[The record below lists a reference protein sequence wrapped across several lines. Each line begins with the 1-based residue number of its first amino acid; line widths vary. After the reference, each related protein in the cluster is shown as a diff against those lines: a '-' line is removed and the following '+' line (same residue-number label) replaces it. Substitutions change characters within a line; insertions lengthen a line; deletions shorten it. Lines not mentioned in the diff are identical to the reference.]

1 MKISKSK
8 TSRTN
13 KHSTGNKILVKPAP
27 VVPASY
33 RDLKSL
39 RRQTNLYD
47 PFDFRDYL
55 QNRLRRLKPETVKAI
70 AKYHRM
76 KRPVADPEMVA
87 LWLAETIFEKNAWP

>member
-1 MKISKSK
+1 MKPRAPK
-8 TSRTN
+8 
-13 KHSTGNKILVKPAP
+13 KPRQ
-27 VVPASY
+27 VVPPTY

-47 PFDFRDYL
+47 PFDFRDFL
-55 QNRLRRLKPETVKAI
+55 QTRLRRLKPETVKAI

-87 LWLAETIFEKNAWP
+87 LWLAETIFEKTAWP

>member
-1 MKISKSK
+1 MK
-8 TSRTN
+8 SRTP
-13 KHSTGNKILVKPAP
+13 IRKPQKRAP
-27 VVPASY
+27 TVPLTY
-33 RDLKSL
+33 RELKAL
-39 RRQTNLYD
+39 RRQTCLYD

>member
-1 MKISKSK
+1 MKP
-8 TSRTN
+8 RT
-13 KHSTGNKILVKPAP
+13 HKPQKRTP
-27 VVPASY
+27 TVPLTY

-39 RRQTNLYD
+39 RRQTSLYH

-55 QNRLRRLKPETVKAI
+55 QTRLRRLKPETVKAI

-87 LWLAETIFEKNAWP
+87 LWLAETIFEKTAWP

>member
-1 MKISKSK
+1 MKSK
-8 TSRTN
+8 ATPR
-13 KHSTGNKILVKPAP
+13 KKPNRP
-27 VVPASY
+27 PTVPSPY
-33 RDLKSL
+33 RNLKSL

-55 QNRLRRLKPETVKAI
+55 QTRLRRLKPETVKAI

-87 LWLAETIFEKNAWP
+87 LWLAETIFEKTAWP

>member
-1 MKISKSK
+1 MK
-8 TSRTN
+8 SRTP
-13 KHSTGNKILVKPAP
+13 KKPRPAI
-27 VVPASY
+27 VPPTY

-55 QNRLRRLKPETVKAI
+55 QTRLRRLKPETVKAI
-70 AKYHRM
+70 TKYHRM